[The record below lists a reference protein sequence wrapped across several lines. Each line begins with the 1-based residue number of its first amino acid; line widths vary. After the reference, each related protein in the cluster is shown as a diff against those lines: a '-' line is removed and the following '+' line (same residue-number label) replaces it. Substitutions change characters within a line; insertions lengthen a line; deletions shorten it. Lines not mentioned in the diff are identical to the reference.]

1 MSETVRG
8 RQPTVLVVEDER
20 HMRDLLE
27 LGLAHNGFAVSTV
40 PDGAAAMQVID
51 RTFPDVIVLDVML
64 PKIDGIS
71 LLPLIRR
78 KTQAPILILSALSDV
93 ATRINGLER
102 GADDYVGK
110 PFHLGEL
117 AVRLRALLRRPEL
130 AAVSTLTFGD
140 VTLDARTRIVR
151 RGAVPIELTTRE
163 FDLLALLLRSPEQVF
178 TRDQLLEH
186 VWGPERDV
194 QPGSVETCI
203 SALRAKIDR
212 PPHRRIIHTIRGVG
226 YSVR

>member
-1 MSETVRG
+1 MSERVNG
-8 RQPTVLVVEDER
+8 PEPTVLVIEDER

-27 LGLAHNGFAVSTV
+27 LGLTHNGFAVATAA
-40 PDGAAAMQVID
+40 DGAAALNMID
-51 RTFPDVIVLDVML
+51 RAYPDAIVLDIML

-78 KTQAPILILSALSDV
+78 KTQCPVLMLSALSDV
-93 ATRINGLER
+93 ATRIEGLER
-102 GADDYVGK
+102 GADDYLGK

-117 AVRLRALLRRPEL
+117 VARLRTLLRRPQL
-130 AAVSTLTFGD
+130 ADVSALSFAD
-140 VTLDARTRIVR
+140 VTIDFKTRIVR
-151 RGAVPIELTTRE
+151 RREVVVALSARE
-163 FDLLALLLRSPEQVF
+163 FDLLGLLIRSPEQVF
-178 TRDQLLEH
+178 SREQLLAH
-186 VWGPERDV
+186 VWGSQREV

-203 SALRAKIDR
+203 SALRSKIDR

>member
-1 MSETVRG
+1 MSDAVTG
-8 RQPTVLVVEDER
+8 REPTVLVVEDER
-20 HMRDLLE
+20 HMRELLE
-27 LGLAHNGFAVSTV
+27 LGLTHHGFAVTTAS
-40 PDGAAAMQVID
+40 DGAAALNFID

-78 KTQAPILILSALSDV
+78 KTQAPVLMLSALTDV
-93 ATRINGLER
+93 ATRIEGLER

-117 AVRLRALLRRPEL
+117 ATRLRTLLRRPEL
-130 AAVSTLTFGD
+130 ANVSVVGFAD
-140 VTLDARTRIVR
+140 VTIDLGTRTVR
-151 RGAVPIELTTRE
+151 RGERTIALSARE
-163 FDLLALLLRSPEQVF
+163 FDLLALLVRAPEQVF
-178 TRDQLLEH
+178 TREQLLAH
-186 VWGPERDV
+186 VWGAQREV
-194 QPGSVETCI
+194 QPSSVETCI

-212 PPHRRIIHTIRGVG
+212 PPYRRIIHTIRGVG

>member
-1 MSETVRG
+1 MSEAVTG
-8 RQPTVLVVEDER
+8 REPTVLVIEDER

-27 LGLAHNGFAVSTV
+27 LGLAHHGFAVTTTS
-40 PDGAAAMQVID
+40 DAAAALNSID
-51 RTFPDVIVLDVML
+51 RTFPDVIVLDIML

-78 KTQAPILILSALSDV
+78 KTQAPVLMLSALSDV
-93 ATRINGLER
+93 ATRIEGLER

-117 AVRLRALLRRPEL
+117 VARLRTLLRRPEL
-130 AAVSTLTFGD
+130 ANVSVVGFAD
-140 VTLDARTRIVR
+140 VTIDLGTRIVR
-151 RGAVPIELTTRE
+151 RGDRTISLSARE
-163 FDLLALLLRSPEQVF
+163 FDLLALLVRSPEQVF
-178 TRDQLLEH
+178 TRDQLLAH
-186 VWGPERDV
+186 VWGAQREV

-203 SALRAKIDR
+203 SALRAKLDR